1 MEKDLAA
8 CIIIDC
14 HVGSAAMETCPDSTR
29 LSCFLYSLNL
39 YGICL
44 YRYMSLSIFLDLYL
58 CTCFTYLISHI
69 FHFSAAA
76 AFKWP
81 RAMKWLFVLSFSCD
95 G

>member
-14 HVGSAAMETCPDSTR
+14 HVGSAAMKTFPDSTR

-44 YRYMSLSIFLDLYL
+44 YRYIYIFGFIFMYMFHVLNISYISFF
-58 CTCFTYLISHI
+58 CRSCFQV
-69 FHFSAAA
+69 A
-76 AFKWP
+76 P
-81 RAMKWLFVLSFSCD
+81 CNEVVVRFVVQL
-95 G
+95 